1 MMQNTESVQDF
12 KYWWVRRPHA
22 RGLLSVPLYFTTK
35 NYRLWRNARLT
46 PRKLRKLMRA
56 IDEKFPAAREQLI
69 GRDDEYQQLMSSI
82 SFHVVRDP
90 YVRKIFRNAPPPKF
104 FILKGSS
111 GTGKSLLAEVCI
123 RESIILGIKNGVN
136 IQPKSV
142 RGSDV
147 FDPYYGQSSRNLDHI
162 FDQASKTP
170 TVLFI
175 DEFESFGKKVEK
187 GASPLVQSEDLR
199 VQSVFLSSLRK
210 LLDTKVRTVVITAT
224 NVFETI
230 REDVR
235 RRAFVIDMD
244 QNVNREMLLAILTS
258 ELAKSGWSYLDP
270 EQVMATLERAV
281 SVYRQTQLTPFDV
294 IDACQKVR
302 NKKIEPLRRSLFLKL
317 EQPVEAAKTLTVT
330 LEDFELAA
338 RELRG
343 YVETEKSS
351 EVISSILK
359 IKPSITYD
367 DVGGLFGVKERI
379 FKAISLSLRPDLVSK
394 LGWIP
399 PKGFILWG
407 EPGCG
412 KTHISKAIAR
422 ENGASFFYAPA
433 AQLLINAKWV
443 GEPEKNVK
451 DLFAIAR
458 KTAPSVVFFDEFDI
472 IAGKR
477 KGDPVGDKITAQILT
492 ELDGLQP
499 LENVIVI
506 AATNKVEMVDEAILN
521 RVEPNILEIPLPKN
535 DEERSDIVA
544 IHLKQNTAHLHPEV
558 TTSKVLN
565 IMKQHRIVSPRVMAE
580 IIREANRLRSEEII
594 AAWETSKGDEEHRL
608 RATRMFREDLERLR
622 DVLETHRKMGEGPTS
637 KEEASAENYKIQLY
651 HFEKAAEQLE
661 QDIDKELIEAQE
673 SLMLDRPEKG
683 VAYGIGTDPQG
694 RRGVILLT
702 ECVVNKRGSGKVS
715 VTGAA
720 KAAVLGPAT
729 AVEDVSVVES
739 ATNVTEYI
747 RNYLRERLKIDISKY
762 DFTFQVISPLEGSA
776 GMGVSGPSL
785 GVAFS
790 VAAISELSNSGVDPT
805 IVMTGKGDIKGNV
818 GPVGG
823 VGWRG
828 AGKFLAAT
836 QTRKVKIQKF
846 LLPQWNYEKS
856 IDEWQVLQQKKIV
869 VIPVKSQ
876 VEAWEHALGM
886 KLDELARMLETVLK
900 DRVEFQQINAVG
912 FDKLDYPNY
921 SS

>member
-1 MMQNTESVQDF
+1 MTQNSEQSQDF
-12 KYWWVRRPHA
+12 KYWWIQRPTARR
-22 RGLLSVPLYFTTK
+22 LLSVPLYFTTR

-56 IDEKFPAAREQLI
+56 VEEKFPTTHKQLI
-69 GRDDEYQQLMSSI
+69 GRDDEYQQIMSSI
-82 SFHVVRDP
+82 GFHVVKDRYILD
-90 YVRKIFRNAPPPKF
+90 IFRNAPPPKF
-104 FILKGSS
+104 FILRGSS
-111 GTGKSLLAEVCI
+111 GTGKSILAQVCI
-123 RESIILGIKNGVN
+123 REGVVHGIMNGVN
-136 IQPKSV
+136 IQPMSV

-147 FDPYYGQSSRNLDHI
+147 FDPYYGQSARNLAHI
-162 FDQASKTP
+162 FDTSFKTP
-170 TVLFI
+170 TILFI
-175 DEFESFGKKVEK
+175 DEFESFGKKIDK
-187 GASPLVQSEDLR
+187 AASPLIQSEDIR
-199 VQSVFLSSLRK
+199 VQSIFISSLTK
-210 LLDTKVRTVVITAT
+210 VLETKVRTVVIVAT
-224 NVFETI
+224 NVYESI

-235 RRAFVIDMD
+235 RRGFVIDLD
-244 QNVNREMLLAILTS
+244 QNVNREMLLAILSS
-258 ELAKSGWSYLDP
+258 ELANFGWNYLNP
-270 EQVMATLERAV
+270 EQVMTALERAV

-294 IDACQKVR
+294 IDVCYKVR
-302 NKKIEPLRRSLFLKL
+302 NKKIEPLRRNLFLKY
-317 EQPVEAAKTLTVT
+317 EERSKTPKGFIVT
-330 LEDFELAA
+330 LEDFEFAA

-379 FKAISLSLRPDLVSK
+379 FKAISLSLRPDLVNK

-451 DLFAIAR
+451 DLFAMAR
-458 KTAPSVVFFDEFDI
+458 KVAPSVVFFDEFDI

-506 AATNKVEMVDEAILN
+506 AATNKPEMVDEAILN

-535 DEERSDIVA
+535 DEERYDIIT
-544 IHLKQNTAHLHPEV
+544 IHLKQNEAHLHPEV
-558 TTSKVLN
+558 TTKEVLN
-565 IMKQHRIVSPRVMAE
+565 IIKQHRIVSPRVMAE
-580 IIREANRLRSEEII
+580 IIREANRLRSQEIV
-594 AAWETSKGDEEHRL
+594 AAWETHKGDAEHRQ
-608 RATRMFREDLERLR
+608 RTAKMFKEDLERLR
-622 DVLETHRKMGEGPTS
+622 EVITNNRKIGEAPTS
-637 KEEASAENYKIQLY
+637 EEEVFTDNYKIRLY
-651 HFEKAAEQLE
+651 HFEKAVLQLE
-661 QDIDKELIEAQE
+661 QDLDKELIEAQE
-673 SLMLDRPEKG
+673 SLMVETHQRG

-694 RRGVILLT
+694 RRGIVLLT
-702 ECVVNKRGSGKVS
+702 ECTINKQGTGKVR

-729 AVEDVSVVES
+729 AVEDVSVGES
-739 ATNVTEYI
+739 ARNVIEYI
-747 RNYLRERLKIDISKY
+747 RSYIREKLRLDIAKY
-762 DFTFQVISPLEGSA
+762 DFTFQVISPLEGAA

-785 GVAFS
+785 GATFS
-790 VAAISELSNSGVDPT
+790 VAAVSELSGLSVNASV
-805 IVMTGKGDIKGNV
+805 VMTGKGDIKGNV

-836 QTRKVKIQKF
+836 QTKKIKFQKF

-856 IDEWQVLQQKKIV
+856 IDEWQVLQDKKIA
-869 VIPVKSQ
+869 VIPIKSQ
-876 VEAWEHALGM
+876 VEVWEHALG
-886 KLDELARMLETVLK
+886 
-900 DRVEFQQINAVG
+900 
-912 FDKLDYPNY
+912 
-921 SS
+921 